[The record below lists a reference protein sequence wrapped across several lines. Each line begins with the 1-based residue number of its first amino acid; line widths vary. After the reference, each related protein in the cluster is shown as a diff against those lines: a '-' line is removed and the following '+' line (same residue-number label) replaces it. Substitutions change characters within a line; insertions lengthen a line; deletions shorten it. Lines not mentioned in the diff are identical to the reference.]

1 MKKLH
6 MFIATSIDGYIAGEN
21 DDISWLSMVEQK
33 GEDYGYNDFVSGIDT
48 IVIGRKTY
56 DKVKSM
62 PGEFFYKGRTIFV
75 ISRTK
80 KGFDGNVY
88 FVNGVT
94 ELMEELDKKATN
106 VFCDGGSEIIHEL
119 LQIRTFDTM
128 TISII
133 PILLGK
139 GVRLFE
145 GENPRTL
152 MRMLHTR
159 TYPSGLVQ
167 LRYEPLES
175 AEKE

>member
-6 MFIATSIDGYIAGEN
+6 MFIATSIDGYIAGDN
-21 DDISWLSMVEQK
+21 DDISWLSIVEQQ
-33 GEDYGYNDFVSGIDT
+33 GEDYGYSEFISGIDT

-62 PGEFFYKGRTIFV
+62 PGEFFYKV
-75 ISRTK
+75 PNVYVLSQTK
-80 KGFDGNVY
+80 KGCEGNVS
-88 FVNGVT
+88 FVNSVK
-94 ELMEELDKKATN
+94 ELMDELDTKSTN
-106 VFCDGGSEIIHEL
+106 VFCDGGSEIIHEI

-139 GVRLFE
+139 GIRLFS

-152 MRMLHTR
+152 MRLLHTR

-167 LRYEPLES
+167 LRYTPNVLH
-175 AEKE
+175 